1 MVGDGRKVKMG
12 RIERRNLPLLM
23 LRAREAVMT
32 RFRPL
37 LNEHGVTEQQWRV
50 LRALHENGPLQPR
63 QLCDICT
70 ILSPSLAG
78 VLARMEE
85 LGLVTQVPH
94 DSDQRRLTVELTAKS
109 RSLVKKMTPGVVA
122 NYAALEEAAGEET
135 VRELYDA
142 LDKLLA
148 RLERK

>member
-1 MVGDGRKVKMG
+1 MVVDRRNVKAG
-12 RIERRNLPLLM
+12 KLERRNLPLLL
-23 LRAREAVMT
+23 LRAREAVMA

-63 QLCDICT
+63 QLCELCT

-78 VLARMEE
+78 VLSRMEE
-85 LGLVTQVPH
+85 LGLVTKSPH

-109 RSLVKKMTPGVVA
+109 RALVKKMTPGVMA
-122 NYAALEEAAGEET
+122 NYVALEEAAGTQT
-135 VRELYDA
+135 VQELYEA

-148 RLERK
+148 QLERK